1 MDHSIDRSWFLVID
15 PEPMGARLAEA
26 LQRLSLRVDVYPSVR
41 AVLSLLRER
50 PEKPAVILL
59 ETRDEEGLSL
69 RLLPDLRE
77 ASPLTRF
84 VVVTAYGSI
93 ASAKQAFQ
101 LGAENYL
108 CKPVSADL
116 VLHVLK
122 DERFPEVTDAVYPSL
137 DRAIWEYI
145 QFVLAEEKTIA
156 GAARRLGIQPRS
168 LRRMLQKSPPA
179 R

>member
-1 MDHSIDRSWFLVID
+1 MCHSVDRSWFLIID
-15 PEPMGARLAEA
+15 PEPMGARLAES
-26 LQRLSLRVDVYPSVR
+26 LQKLNLRVDLYPSVKS
-41 AVLSLLRER
+41 ALLLLRECL
-50 PEKPAVILL
+50 EKPAVILL
-59 ETRDEEGLSL
+59 EIQDKDGLSL
-69 RLLPDLRE
+69 RLLPALRE

-93 ASAKQAFQ
+93 ASAIQALR
-101 LGAENYL
+101 LGAERYL
-108 CKPVSADL
+108 CKPVSANI

-122 DERFPEVTDAVYPSL
+122 DDRFPEVTDPVHPSL

-145 QFVLAEEKTIA
+145 HFVLAEEGTIA

-168 LRRMLQKSPPA
+168 LRRMLQKVPPA